1 MPSNLEQLDEG
12 FIQYPVPGI
21 DNDSQ
26 GFRDRF
32 NIIRNNINIAK
43 TELDQLI
50 DTSAKLDQDN
60 NFAGGTIVNA
70 NLNTVTLET
79 NTANATTPVI
89 NNVLNLPWPSG
100 HVHVVRVGTSPDPLT
115 LNFTNW
121 PTEEDRFAQ
130 MKVILFADG
139 SFTPEGGPNAPAR
152 TINFQS
158 LGVSSGIKRLGDFTL
173 GIQDPTRHV
182 MLEVS
187 TYDSGGTAYVSL
199 IGTFT

>member
-12 FIQYPVPGI
+12 FIQYPIPGI

-43 TELDQLI
+43 TELDLLI

-60 NFAGGTIVNA
+60 NFAGSTIVNA
-70 NLNTVTLET
+70 NLNRVTLEV
-79 NTANATTPVI
+79 NTGNATTPVI
-89 NNVLNLPWPSG
+89 NDILNLPWPSG
-100 HVHVVRVGTSPDPLT
+100 HVHVVRVGTSSEPLT

-121 PTEEDRFAQ
+121 PTEEDRFVH
-130 MKVILFADG
+130 MKVIIFADE
-139 SFTPEGGPNAPAR
+139 SFDPEGGPAVAAR

-158 LGVSSGIKRLGDFTL
+158 VGSSTGIKTPVGFALTV
-173 GIQDPTRHV
+173 QDPTEHK
-182 MLEVS
+182 MLDIFS
-187 TYDSGGTAYVSL
+187 YDNGTTVYIKQNAV
-199 IGTFT
+199 FV